1 LVSLLFRA
9 GLGKGEERRAPAME
23 AIECT
28 RGHYEVQEVDFGT
41 VYRWCPEC
49 VVVECDCGQRTTLTR
64 LESIRYSERLC

>member
-1 LVSLLFRA
+1 
-9 GLGKGEERRAPAME
+9 ME